1 MMEPWIAEQAACLT
15 AVDAQGVAAW
25 GKGPHRRS
33 ALDYQRSVWSRS
45 LICTC
50 WGHNT
55 VRALFL
61 RTLCAL
67 FIYLLSNLKCV
78 NQKPQ
83 RGEGRGEMDIDV
95 KRQRIYFCL
104 WVFVCFV
111 GFLIKTRK
119 PCVVYDVEG
128 CVGEAVCLCDCVAGK
143 GGGGGPLPC
152 RIVD

>member
-1 MMEPWIAEQAACLT
+1 M
-15 AVDAQGVAAW
+15 
-25 GKGPHRRS
+25 
-33 ALDYQRSVWSRS
+33 
-45 LICTC
+45 
-50 WGHNT
+50 

-104 WVFVCFV
+104 RVLDSVSVHLFASWVF
-111 GFLIKTRK
+111 
-119 PCVVYDVEG
+119 
-128 CVGEAVCLCDCVAGK
+128 
-143 GGGGGPLPC
+143 
-152 RIVD
+152 